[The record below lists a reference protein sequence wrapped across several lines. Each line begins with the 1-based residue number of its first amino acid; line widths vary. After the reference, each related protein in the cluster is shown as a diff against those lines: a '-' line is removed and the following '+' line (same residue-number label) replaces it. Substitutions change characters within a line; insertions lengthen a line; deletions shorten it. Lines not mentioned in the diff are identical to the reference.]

1 MRHQGLRQ
9 ILLAGELNS
18 NHFGDWCDCLSTV
31 WWYFAGLHIVWVLAG
46 GCASDPPSF
55 FLAAGESHCCDVI
68 LPEKGFQRPSML
80 SKCEDAHVMM
90 GDKMMMKES

>member
-1 MRHQGLRQ
+1 ML
-9 ILLAGELNS
+9 
-18 NHFGDWCDCLSTV
+18 C
-31 WWYFAGLHIVWVLAG
+31 WVVAG

-55 FLAAGESHCCDVI
+55 FLAAGEPHCCDVI
-68 LPEKGFQRPSML
+68 LPEKGFRPSML